1 MYWMDIFILISSKN
15 WIVYLKKTENKQKE
29 AKDVSFKIQ
38 KHPFREVSKPK
49 DLTLNLD
56 AQLN

>member
-1 MYWMDIFILISSKN
+1 MDIFILISSKN
-15 WIVYLKKTENKQKE
+15 CIAYLKKTENKQKE